1 MHSVGYRNSSNVIAP
16 HVIPIAKKDC
26 YLAEEATPSN
36 CKSTSIACH
45 QRRSY
50 CTERV
55 SGKGLA
61 LTWLKSWWLP
71 SHLMHST
78 KPPGYIYVEK
88 IPEQCCLDCRDSQ
101 GDWNCYSA
109 TKWFEKKKGE
119 EAEENKNLEPWWRKL
134 KFWLHLKFSSLV
146 LYLKTSGS
154 LKLSKKI
161 GVMRYCKL

>member
-50 CTERV
+50 CTKRV

-61 LTWLKSWWLP
+61 LTWLKRWWLP
-71 SHLMHST
+71 LAFNASHQTS
-78 KPPGYIYVEK
+78 
-88 IPEQCCLDCRDSQ
+88 
-101 GDWNCYSA
+101 
-109 TKWFEKKKGE
+109 
-119 EAEENKNLEPWWRKL
+119 
-134 KFWLHLKFSSLV
+134 WLHLCGEDPWTV
-146 LYLKTSGS
+146 LPWLPRLTRGLGLLQCYQMIWKRKKREKRKKKT
-154 LKLSKKI
+154 KI
-161 GVMRYCKL
+161 

>member
-16 HVIPIAKKDC
+16 HVIPIAEKDC
-26 YLAEEATPSN
+26 YLAEEATPLN
-36 CKSTSIACH
+36 CMSTSIARH

-88 IPEQCCLDCRDSQ
+88 IPEQCYLGCRDSQ

-109 TKWFEKKKGE
+109 TKWFEKKKGRRRRRKQKFRAVVE
-119 EAEENKNLEPWWRKL
+119 EAQVLVAFEILFFSFVLKN
-134 KFWLHLKFSSLV
+134 FWLS
-146 LYLKTSGS
+146 KTF
-154 LKLSKKI
+154 
-161 GVMRYCKL
+161 

>member
-78 KPPGYIYVEK
+78 KPHGYIYVEK
-88 IPEQCCLDCRDSQ
+88 IPEQCCLGCRDSQ

-109 TKWFEKKKGE
+109 TKWFDKKKGIRRRRKQKFRAVVE
-119 EAEENKNLEPWWRKL
+119 EAQVLVAFEIFFFSFVLKN
-134 KFWLHLKFSSLV
+134 FWLS
-146 LYLKTSGS
+146 KTF
-154 LKLSKKI
+154 
-161 GVMRYCKL
+161 

>member
-26 YLAEEATPSN
+26 YLAKEATPSN

-50 CTERV
+50 CTKRV
-55 SGKGLA
+55 SRKGLA

-78 KPPGYIYVEK
+78 KPPSYIYVEK
-88 IPEQCCLDCRDSQ
+88 IPEQCCLGCRDSQ

-109 TKWFEKKKGE
+109 TKWFEKKKGRRRRRRKQKFRAVVE
-119 EAEENKNLEPWWRKL
+119 EAQVLVAFEIFFFSFVLKN
-134 KFWLHLKFSSLV
+134 FWLS
-146 LYLKTSGS
+146 KTF
-154 LKLSKKI
+154 
-161 GVMRYCKL
+161 